1 MGLEGKVMM
10 YISTM
15 TEPQS
20 GGVAIKGQ
28 RLSTLYRWHERAA
41 SPKIVQNNMTKEASS
56 HGSIVGTL
64 EGVEECN
71 GDKVGIMEPG
81 TRYSWVPWA

>member
-1 MGLEGKVMM
+1 MGKGLEGKVMV

-28 RLSTLYRWHERAA
+28 RLSTFYRWHERAA
-41 SPKIVQNNMTKEASS
+41 SPRTVQNNVTKEASS

-64 EGVEECN
+64 EEGVEERN
-71 GDKVGIMEPG
+71 GDKEVGIKE
-81 TRYSWVPWA
+81 